1 LREYI
6 LKEVTRL
13 KTKYKTDDP
22 FLIAEALN
30 IDVREDPS
38 FSSLK
43 GFYCIMNRQ
52 RFIVI
57 NANLSPQE
65 KRVVCAH
72 ELGHDRLHR
81 KMASAAPLKD
91 FALYEMTSK
100 PEYQANIFA
109 AEMLISDDDILTLA
123 RSDMDYFT
131 MCRSLSYAPEL
142 VSFKLFSMV
151 QRGHPIN
158 VPQNVNSRFL
168 K

>member
-100 PEYQANIFA
+100 PE
-109 AEMLISDDDILTLA
+109 
-123 RSDMDYFT
+123 
-131 MCRSLSYAPEL
+131 LSGKH
-142 VSFKLFSMV
+142 FC
-151 QRGHPIN
+151 G
-158 VPQNVNSRFL
+158 
-168 K
+168 